1 MGRDIVDIPEV
12 FRDAFDEDEWDGE
25 RGGDG
30 GDGGNGNG
38 GRGDGGSF
46 GRPWWLNRWVAF
58 GLLAILLLLSFNWI
72 VRTYTEWLWF
82 DAQEYQEVWLTQW
95 LVRVV
100 VFVVFFVIA
109 AAVLLVNWRLAY
121 RRAVQATRIS
131 LLALPGMNTLVTGG
145 ALFTAFL
152 FAAAAGAQ
160 WGQFLLYVYRQPF
173 GVDDPIFGI
182 DLSFYLFELPVFR
195 SLHSWFIPLFV
206 ITLVGV
212 GTLYLADS
220 WRGLRQGLWRPVFS
234 AAMRRHLAILA
245 TIVTLMWAL
254 GYWLD
259 IYELMYSSRGVATG
273 ASYTDL
279 NAVLPALYAQL
290 AATVL
295 LAIAA
300 AINIFRQ
307 ALRPLVIAGGLW
319 LVVFVGLGVIYPS
332 ALQRYAVE
340 PNELSRERPYI
351 QHNIDFTRLAFG
363 LEEVDARP
371 FGEVSELTNRDLVEN
386 RETLQNVRIWDDRPL
401 QLTYAQ
407 LQELRPYYEFSPI
420 DIDRYEI
427 DGETRQVML
436 AGRELNKANLTAPS
450 WVNQKLQ
457 FTHGYGVVMNP
468 VDQVTP
474 EGRPDFFIQ
483 DLPPK
488 SSVDIDVD
496 RPEIYYGE
504 LINDVVFVGSDLEEF
519 DYPVGTTNANS
530 SYEGEGGVELS
541 NILRR
546 LAFAIRFGETNLL
559 LSDYI
564 TPETRVLLHRQ
575 IRERVRQIT
584 PFLAFDNDPYL
595 VVADGRLF
603 WILDGYTLSRNFPYS
618 TPVEQG
624 FNYIRNSVKA
634 TVDAYNGT
642 VTYYLVDDEDPLIQA
657 YDRAFPSLFLSLD
670 EMPAE
675 LLAHVRYPKDLFSVQ
690 TRQYLKYHMADVQ
703 VFYNEEDLWEIPQE
717 VFDTAQQPIEPYYVI
732 MSLPG
737 EERTEFLLIEPYTP
751 AGKDNMIAWL
761 AARSDPPHYGELV
774 AYELPKQQLVFG
786 PSQVEARVDQDPEIS
801 AQISLWNQRGSRVIR
816 GNLIVIPM
824 GSSFLYVEP
833 LYLLAETSELPEL
846 KRVIVASGDRIAM
859 RETLE
864 EALIALIQ
872 AGPTVDQ
879 IVEEPPVSEVPAEG
893 EVSAEGEQPAEGQVT
908 SPTPTPRSAESPVM
922 DETIQELI
930 DAAGEHFEAAEQAQR
945 EGDWAAYGRELEAL
959 GAVLQQL
966 TELSEEE

>member
-1 MGRDIVDIPEV
+1 V
-12 FRDAFDEDEWDGE
+12 
-25 RGGDG
+25 
-30 GDGGNGNG
+30 
-38 GRGDGGSF
+38 
-46 GRPWWLNRWVAF
+46 
-58 GLLAILLLLSFNWI
+58 
-72 VRTYTEWLWF
+72 
-82 DAQEYQEVWLTQW
+82 
-95 LVRVV
+95 
-100 VFVVFFVIA
+100 
-109 AAVLLVNWRLAY
+109 
-121 RRAVQATRIS
+121 
-131 LLALPGMNTLVTGG
+131 
-145 ALFTAFL
+145 
-152 FAAAAGAQ
+152 
-160 WGQFLLYVYRQPF
+160 
-173 GVDDPIFGI
+173 
-182 DLSFYLFELPVFR
+182 
-195 SLHSWFIPLFV
+195 
-206 ITLVGV
+206 
-212 GTLYLADS
+212 
-220 WRGLRQGLWRPVFS
+220 WRPIITAS
-234 AAMRRHLAILA
+234 MRRHLAILA
-245 TIVTLMWAL
+245 TIVTLLWAL

-259 IYELMYSSRGVATG
+259 IYELMYSTRGVAFG
-273 ASYTDL
+273 ASYTDM

-300 AINIFRQ
+300 AINIFRP
-307 ALRPLVIAGGLW
+307 ALRPLVITGGLW
-319 LVVFVGLGVIYPS
+319 LVAAVAAGLIYPS
-332 ALQRYAVE
+332 VLQRYAVE
-340 PNELSRERPYI
+340 PNELSKERPYI

-363 LEEVDARP
+363 LDEIDARP

-386 RETLQNVRIWDDRPL
+386 RATLQNVRIWDDRPL
-401 QLTYAQ
+401 QQTYAQ
-407 LQELRPYYEFSPI
+407 LQELRPYYEFSSI

-427 DGETRQVML
+427 EGETRQVML

-457 FTHGYGVVMNP
+457 FTHGYGLVMNP
-468 VDQVTP
+468 VDQVTA

-483 DLPPK
+483 DLPPQ

-519 DYPVGTTNANS
+519 DYPVGATNANS

-541 NILRR
+541 NIIRR

-595 VVADGRLF
+595 VIADGRLF
-603 WILDGYTLSRNFPYS
+603 WILDGYTLSSTFPYS
-618 TPVEQG
+618 SPTEQG
-624 FNYIRNSVKA
+624 FNYIRNPIKA

-642 VTYYLVDDEDPLIQA
+642 VNYYMVDDEDPLIQA
-657 YDRAFPSLFLSLD
+657 YDRAFPDLFRPLD

-675 LLAHVRYPKDLFSVQ
+675 LLKHLRYPKDLFSVQ
-690 TRQYLKYHMADVQ
+690 TRQYLKYHMTDVQ
-703 VFYNEEDLWEIPQE
+703 VFYNEEDLWEIPME
-717 VFDTAQQPIEPYYVI
+717 VFDSNQQPIEPYYVI
-732 MSLPG
+732 MSLPN

-761 AARSDPPHYGELV
+761 AARSDLPHYGELV

-824 GSSFLYVEP
+824 NSSFLYVEP
-833 LYLLAETSELPEL
+833 LYLLADTSELPEL
-846 KRVIVASGDRIAM
+846 TRVIVASGDRIAM

-864 EALIALIQ
+864 EALLALIQ
-872 AGPTVDQ
+872 AGPTVEE
-879 IVEEPPVSEVPAEG
+879 IVDEAVDEASN
-893 EVSAEGEQPAEGQVT
+893 EGQEPSASET
-908 SPTPTPRSAESPVM
+908 PGPTPTPGSKTETPALDES
-922 DETIQELI
+922 IQTLI
-930 DAAGEHFEAAEQAQR
+930 DTAGEHFEAAEKAQR

-959 GAVLQQL
+959 GQVLQQL
-966 TELSEEE
+966 MELSEGQ